1 MDHTTE
7 HRYPKAS
14 TNQIKK
20 SVLIVGTGYIGSHI
34 AKVLKTNGYTPVL
47 IDKKPFNFE
56 MFEDFYQMD
65 LPKDIHLLDD
75 IIKRYNIDSCICTA
89 GYTSVGESVKNP
101 QKYYKNNVA
110 MTLQL
115 INKLNNLNVK
125 KFIFSSSAAAY
136 GLPLTGVCKD
146 DEVNL
151 HPINPYGRTKLMVE
165 QLLHDYNVA
174 ENFRSISL
182 RFFNVA
188 GADPDCELGEDYTEQ
203 THIIPLAI
211 QAGFTAKQFKLFGN
225 DYNTPDG
232 TCIRDYIHVMDV
244 ANAHL
249 HALQKIQN
257 EIEYDCFNIAS
268 GNGLSNNQILKEV
281 QKHTGAMDIV
291 SSPKRAG
298 DPDTLVADISRSQS
312 ILGWKPT
319 QSGIDNIVRTAVQW
333 YKHLHKKEIN

>member
-7 HRYPKAS
+7 HQYPKAS
-14 TNQIKK
+14 TNQMKK

-47 IDKKPFNFE
+47 VDKKHFNFG

-75 IIKRYNIDSCICTA
+75 IVKRYNIDSCICTA
-89 GYTSVGESVKNP
+89 GYTSVGESVGNP

-125 KFIFSSSAAAY
+125 KFIFSSSAAVY
-136 GLPLTGVCKD
+136 GLPTTGICKD
-146 DEVNL
+146 DEVNIN
-151 HPINPYGRTKLMVE
+151 PINPYGRTKLMVE
-165 QLLHDYNVA
+165 QLLHDYYVA
-174 ENFRSISL
+174 ENFKSISL

-188 GADPDCELGEDYTEQ
+188 GADPDCELGEDYSAQ

-244 ANAHL
+244 ANAHVN
-249 HALQKIQN
+249 ALQKIQN
-257 EIEYDCFNIAS
+257 DIDYDSFNIAS
-268 GNGLSNNQILKEV
+268 GNGLSNNQILQEV

-291 SSPKRAG
+291 TSPKREG
-298 DPDTLVADISRSQS
+298 DPDTLIADISRSQN